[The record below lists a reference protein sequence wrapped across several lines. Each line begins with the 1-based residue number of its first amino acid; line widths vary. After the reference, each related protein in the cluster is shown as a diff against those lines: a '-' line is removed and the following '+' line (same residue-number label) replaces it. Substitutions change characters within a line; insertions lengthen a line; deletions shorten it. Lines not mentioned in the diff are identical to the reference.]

1 VTVTGTGLYGG
12 LTSWF
17 SILCRLA
24 CSCAPRSLASP
35 SPESAAVR
43 IGDEYRDGGGALSAQ
58 CSVLSAHCS
67 LLTAHCSLLTAHCSL
82 FSARRTWGGDDGKE
96 GKRKQKETRGGESQ

>member
-1 VTVTGTGLYGG
+1 VTVTVTVTVTGVYGG

-24 CSCAPRSLASP
+24 CSCPPRSRASP

-43 IGDEYRDGGGALSAQ
+43 IGDEYRDGGGALSA
-58 CSVLSAHCS
+58 
-67 LLTAHCSLLTAHCSL
+67 
-82 FSARRTWGGDDGKE
+82 RRTWGGDDGKE
-96 GKRKQKETRGGESQ
+96 RKGESRKKQGVESQ